1 MGRGLRAAFLT
12 LVLLGCG
19 DGSPPQPAPAGF
31 VNQTRHSDAALWA
44 IWQDAQQSLAQK
56 IDLNPVQANAPPR
69 ILPGDSRALT
79 VSPVQL
85 TVAAEPDVSSQE
97 LLAATGVE
105 RPDPTGMILCAQP
118 CDVRY
123 ATAYSRYQPEITRYA
138 ASWESRESDFR
149 TILEYEFENQILFAL
164 GYDTRWR

>member
-1 MGRGLRAAFLT
+1 MGRGLRVAFFT
-12 LVLLGCG
+12 MVLLGCG
-19 DGSPPQPAPAGF
+19 DDRPPRPVPVAF

-44 IWQDAQQSLAQK
+44 IWQAAQQNLAQK
-56 IDLNPVQANAPPR
+56 IDLNPVQPNVSPR
-69 ILPGDSRALT
+69 ILPGDSRALA

-85 TVAAEPDVSSQE
+85 TVAAELDVPSQE
-97 LLAATGVE
+97 LLSATGVE
-105 RPDPTGMILCAQP
+105 RPDPTGMIPCPQP

-123 ATAYSRYQPEITRYA
+123 ATAYSRYQPEVTRYA
-138 ASWESRESDFR
+138 ASWESTESDFR